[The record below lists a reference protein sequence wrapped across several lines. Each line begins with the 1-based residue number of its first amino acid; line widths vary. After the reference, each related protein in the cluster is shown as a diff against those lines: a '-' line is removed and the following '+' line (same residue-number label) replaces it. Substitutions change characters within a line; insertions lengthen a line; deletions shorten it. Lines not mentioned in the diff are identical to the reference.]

1 MSAQDERAWK
11 VTDRVEVFADISC
24 PFTHLGLNFVSTQLA
39 DAGLDVEVWVRAWP
53 LEWVNGTALDGP
65 ATATKI
71 EVLRAQLG
79 NDHFTGFRLE
89 TWPRTTI
96 PALNLVAEAY
106 VQGAVTGL
114 AVSLELRALLFEQG
128 MNVSAPDVLAALAAR
143 HGLRSGLRNGLHE
156 VGSEPHSQVVADYE
170 EGLSRGVTGSPHF
183 WVDEQNFFCPSLAIG
198 HEPDGT
204 LTATFDSA
212 GLTEFMTRV
221 APDAGFDS

>member
-1 MSAQDERAWK
+1 

-24 PFTHLGLNFVSTQLA
+24 PFTHLGLSFVSAQLA
-39 DAGLDVEVWVRAWP
+39 DADLDVEVWVRAWP

-65 ATATKI
+65 VTATKI
-71 EVLRAQLG
+71 EALRAQLG
-79 NDHFTGFRLE
+79 NDHFTGFRLD

-96 PALNLVAEAY
+96 PALNVVAEAY
-106 VQGAVTGL
+106 TQGAVRGL

-128 MNVSAPDVLAALAAR
+128 MNVSDPDVLARLGAR
-143 HGLRSGLRNGLHE
+143 HGLRGGLRE
-156 VGSEPHSQVVADYE
+156 VGGEPHPQVVADYE

-183 WVDEQNFFCPSLAIG
+183 WVDEQNFFCPSLTIG

-212 GLTEFMTRV
+212 GLTEFMTRIS
-221 APDAGFDS
+221 PDAGFDS